1 MKKKLFFF
9 STNRAD
15 FGLQLHLLKKFS
27 DSNKFDI
34 TLVVTGSH
42 LSLKFGNTFSDIKK
56 LAPKKIKIIKI
67 KIENLDQGYFNEKFN
82 YFQKKFNVL
91 FLKYKID
98 LVFLTGDR
106 FEILPV
112 ALNCLFKNIPLI
124 HLHGGELTYGAVDDS
139 IRYAIS
145 KIARLHFVTTQQYKK
160 RLLQIGENPKNV
172 IVSGSPI
179 LEHVKKYAKYN
190 FNDLK
195 KNMAYFKKPFVLCT
209 YHPESSNYKSNLVNL
224 KLLVKCLRK
233 LKNHNVLFTYPNF
246 DDGNQELIKYLRQ
259 IEKDKNFY
267 LSKSL
272 GVEKYFSFLKHCD
285 LVIGNSSSGII
296 EAASF
301 KKPVVNLG
309 CRQQGREK
317 GENILNCSFIEE
329 KIDYSLKR
337 ALSDKFIKKV
347 KKVKNIY
354 YKKNAS
360 KIIVDTCRRFKLN
373 ENFKKFYD
381 LKFQKNTKFK
391 IRNQ

>member
-67 KIENLDQGYFNEKFN
+67 KIENLDHGYFNEKFN
-82 YFQKKFNVL
+82 YFKKKFNVL
-91 FLKYKID
+91 FSKYKID

-160 RLLQIGENPKNV
+160 RLLQIVK
-172 IVSGSPI
+172 IQKMLLY
-179 LEHVKKYAKYN
+179 LEA
-190 FNDLK
+190 
-195 KNMAYFKKPFVLCT
+195 
-209 YHPESSNYKSNLVNL
+209 
-224 KLLVKCLRK
+224 
-233 LKNHNVLFTYPNF
+233 
-246 DDGNQELIKYLRQ
+246 Q
-259 IEKDKNFY
+259 Y
-267 LSKSL
+267 LS
-272 GVEKYFSFLKHCD
+272 
-285 LVIGNSSSGII
+285 
-296 EAASF
+296 
-301 KKPVVNLG
+301 
-309 CRQQGREK
+309 
-317 GENILNCSFIEE
+317 
-329 KIDYSLKR
+329 
-337 ALSDKFIKKV
+337 
-347 KKVKNIY
+347 
-354 YKKNAS
+354 
-360 KIIVDTCRRFKLN
+360 T
-373 ENFKKFYD
+373 
-381 LKFQKNTKFK
+381 
-391 IRNQ
+391 

>member
-27 DSNKFDI
+27 NSNKFDI

-172 IVSGSPI
+172 TVSGSPI
-179 LEHVKKYAKYN
+179 LEHVKNYAKYN
-190 FNDLK
+190 FNELK

-272 GVEKYFSFLKHCD
+272 GIEKYFSFLKHCD

-309 CRQQGREK
+309 SRQQGREK
-317 GENILNCSFIEE
+317 GENILNCSFTEE
-329 KIDYSLKR
+329 KIDYSLKK
-337 ALSDKFIKKV
+337 ALSDRFKKKV